1 MVNRTSAPSTAMN
14 SNVLT
19 RRQPVFPLVV
29 VGRDFAP
36 VGGPYGGG
44 SVVMFS
50 WDLEWVYM
58 AIYIWSLYAIMGY
71 IMGYI
76 SYYSSISVM
85 DYSSL
90 RVTHYLN
97 GCTESFTDG
106 RWGSW
111 LPGFTPLTS
120 KSPDR

>member
-1 MVNRTSAPSTAMN
+1 MVKPSKTMVKTMAKTIYIYNHIKSPEITCKTYKTMVNRTAMN

-58 AIYIWSLYAIMGY
+58 GLYMVI
-71 IMGYI
+71 I
-76 SYYSSISVM
+76 
-85 DYSSL
+85 
-90 RVTHYLN
+90 RHYGLHH
-97 GCTESFTDG
+97 G
-106 RWGSW
+106 
-111 LPGFTPLTS
+111 LHLLL
-120 KSPDR
+120 